1 MLLAVGLAVA
11 ALQQASASEDVLATS
26 ESESEAMQAV
36 APVDT
41 AVYMDPTL
49 PVPVRVEAL
58 LKQMTNAEKMAQTIH
73 LTGMLT
79 PTPNCAAK
87 FDAAVVYKHLSF

>member
-1 MLLAVGLAVA
+1 MLLAVGLAAA
-11 ALQQASASEDVLATS
+11 ALQQASASEEFLATS
-26 ESESEAMQAV
+26 ESEPEAMQAV

-73 LTGMLT
+73 LTGVLT
-79 PTPNCAAK
+79 PTPNCAAR